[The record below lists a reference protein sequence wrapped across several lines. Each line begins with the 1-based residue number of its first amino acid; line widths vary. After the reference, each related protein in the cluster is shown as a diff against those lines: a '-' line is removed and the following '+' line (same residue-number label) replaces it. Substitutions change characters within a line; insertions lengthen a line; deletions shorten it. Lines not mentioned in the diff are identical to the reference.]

1 MPKTDVERIAAAQS
15 YIDALVSHDGDSVPF
30 AANCTRIEQGIKNGF
45 SGNHLRRSLTRGPQ
59 YRIIDAATPAQ
70 YTIAGDEVRACYTV
84 LTRLSIAGR
93 RAAARVD
100 ETFVIPPGDGLIH
113 HIRVRFHPTISR
125 STAMSNE
132 SGPKTPPRGLNSTQT
147 NTIIKWMSRAQTWIY
162 RQTDGRLG
170 GTFLQGAPVAL
181 LTTTGRKTGEPR
193 VSPLLYLREGDR
205 IVLVASKGGAASN
218 PMWYLNLKANPEVSV
233 QIKDEVL
240 TLTARDATENE
251 RAHYWPKLAMMY
263 TSFDDYQS
271 WTDRVIPVVICDP

>member
-15 YIDALVSHDGDSVPF
+15 YIDALVSHDGASVPF

-113 HIRVRFHPTISR
+113 HIRVRFHPTVVR
-125 STAMSNE
+125 STTKADN
-132 SGPKTPPRGLNSTQT
+132 PP
-147 NTIIKWMSRAQTWIY
+147 
-162 RQTDGRLG
+162 
-170 GTFLQGAPVAL
+170 
-181 LTTTGRKTGEPR
+181 
-193 VSPLLYLREGDR
+193 GD
-205 IVLVASKGGAASN
+205 
-218 PMWYLNLKANPEVSV
+218 
-233 QIKDEVL
+233 
-240 TLTARDATENE
+240 
-251 RAHYWPKLAMMY
+251 
-263 TSFDDYQS
+263 
-271 WTDRVIPVVICDP
+271 